1 MSPSKDRLQRANH
14 ANLVTIDEAKKT
26 LGPNLKGYI
35 IDLRNNP
42 GGLLDQAIA
51 VSDDFL
57 EEGES

>member
-1 MSPSKDRLQRANH
+1 MTTFNEQTH
-14 ANLVTIDEAKKT
+14 ANLVKSMDALKKQI
-26 LGPNLKGYI
+26 GRNLKGYV

-57 EEGES
+57 ERARSC